1 MTAKSATHEPLAAA
15 FDPEGGIFAMTSEIV
30 NLIAIRLEEALAS
43 GLDQPL
49 DSFSDQVRKSL
60 RRGYAKAPVAVIEA
74 IRNLDANSPIRMSY
88 VLGQLGMAQTVS
100 SRARDRRV
108 GEDFAAV
115 LKSEAMALYVDALAC
130 GDKTN
135 SELSDEVGERV
146 ETVSRKLKKLRDIGA
161 ADFRRDG
168 VHVYNF
174 LTPAAK
180 ALARA
185 TRNKG
190 ALPEPRKALSVV
202 VSQKLGNLDSFW
214 NNIPDFSNDDA
225 LQSAQA

>member
-1 MTAKSATHEPLAAA
+1 MEAVSVDYLYLLHTDTFVYDTSI
-15 FDPEGGIFAMTSEIV
+15 FDVLMQ
-30 NLIAIRLEEALAS
+30 RL
-43 GLDQPL
+43 
-49 DSFSDQVRKSL
+49 
-60 RRGYAKAPVAVIEA
+60 
-74 IRNLDANSPIRMSY
+74 
-88 VLGQLGMAQTVS
+88 
-100 SRARDRRV
+100 
-108 GEDFAAV
+108 
-115 LKSEAMALYVDALAC
+115 LAC

-190 ALPEPRKALSVV
+190 VLPEPRKTLSVV